1 MQLEIGNVVEG
12 KVVKITKFGA
22 FVKLESGLSGL
33 VHISEISK
41 SFVVEIENFVHI
53 GDNVK
58 VKVLS
63 NDNGKIGLSIKQAQ
77 TNDLSGKLPEE
88 KSAKSQKAD
97 LGNPTNEVFNKK
109 PAIYK
114 KPEKKDSN
122 LTFEEMLSKFK
133 KNSEEKLS
141 DIKRNS
147 DNKRSSYSRRR

>member
-1 MQLEIGNVVEG
+1 MQLEIGSVVEG
-12 KVVKITKFGA
+12 KIVKIAKFGA

-41 SFVVEIENFVHI
+41 SFVVNIENFVHI
-53 GDNVK
+53 GDMVK
-58 VKVLS
+58 VKILS

-77 TNDLSGKLPEE
+77 TDKSAEKLPEE
-88 KSAKSQKAD
+88 KNIKPQKKDFNIAA
-97 LGNPTNEVFNKK
+97 NEVFNKK

-114 KPEKKDSN
+114 KPERKDSN